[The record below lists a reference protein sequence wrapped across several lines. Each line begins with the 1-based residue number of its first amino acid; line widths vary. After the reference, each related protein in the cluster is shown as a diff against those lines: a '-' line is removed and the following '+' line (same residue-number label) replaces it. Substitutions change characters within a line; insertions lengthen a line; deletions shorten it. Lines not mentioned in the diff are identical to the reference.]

1 MVGGVYTG
9 HTRAF
14 ALPAFAA
21 ALAIG
26 GCDGPRTPRPP
37 TEVFLFPP
45 TATDIQEAADRT
57 VTVTVRAHPTPRGS
71 LLVPLEFSGSATR
84 DHDYAVSADMVTIPT
99 HSASV
104 DIRIDVYRDFD
115 AEDDETIVISLGNIE
130 GNATPG
136 SQARVELNVVDGG
149 GAAVDKSAADEGRAI
164 AVFPSHYVIT
174 GDSIEFGAIV
184 LPPLLQGPGPHR
196 LIVEYS
202 TDLNFDT
209 GMQSLAVVDLPAVD
223 PSMQFF
229 PEIHEFS
236 LPLSGLLP
244 NESYHIGMYVNELPR
259 LTRTG
264 VSAGK
269 VVLTES
275 GVVFS
280 FATDADGNVMTRCA
294 APVRTPDAT
303 AGDPLFDRQWHLRNT
318 GQTAFAANPG
328 IPGADLRMSDAIRDG
343 LDGDGVILAVVD
355 TGLEICHPDLAA
367 NVEAGKSFNFGF
379 ETSAGS
385 SPTDPFNHDILGD
398 HGTSVAGIAAAVA
411 YNGLGGRGVAPGV
424 ELRGFNV
431 GAVLF
436 ADYEMQMFSS
446 LGASSREPD
455 SASVDIFNMSFGS
468 EVPSGNA
475 ADDFVALMKMG
486 TGELRSGRGALYVKS
501 AGNEFSFCRPQHPL
515 NAEVGCAGANSDPD
529 NNLPYL
535 IVVGAFNADDVKSSY
550 SSAGANLWVVAP
562 GGEIDMQHP
571 GIITTDQAGVGA
583 GFSLLDAGL
592 SADGPPPDADG
603 DYIASFGGTS
613 AAAPATAGAIAI
625 LLGVNPDLTWRDV
638 KHILAGSARKIDP
651 EIGAVR
657 AAFNG
662 TPHVLQHAWH
672 TNAAGYSFH
681 NWYGF
686 GAVAVDA
693 AVSIAETHT
702 PDSLGEFV
710 ESEWFEAA
718 GIGAAPL
725 AIPDND
731 GAGVTHSLDV
741 AGLPDWANLEAVVLE
756 IRIDHDYAS
765 DLGVE
770 LISPAGTV
778 SVLNTPFN
786 AVLRGHPGLRDWQ
799 LMSNAFY
806 GEPPNGNW
814 TVKVVDLAEN
824 DVGELSSWR
833 LRFYYGD
840 HP

>member
-1 MVGGVYTG
+1 MVGVADTAYF
-9 HTRAF
+9 RAS

-37 TEVFLFPP
+37 TEIFLFAP
-45 TATDIQEAADRT
+45 TATDLQETANQT
-57 VTVTVRAHPTPRGS
+57 LTVTVRAHPRPLGS
-71 LLVPLEFSGSATR
+71 LTVSLEFSGSATR
-84 DHDYAVSADMVTIPT
+84 DHDYAVSADVIAIPAHT
-99 HSASV
+99 ASV
-104 DIRIDVYRDFD
+104 DFQIDVYRDFD
-115 AEDDETIVISLGNIE
+115 AEDDETIIVSVGTIE

-136 SQARVELNVVDGG
+136 SPARVEINVVDGG
-149 GAAVDKSAADEGRAI
+149 AAAVDKSPADEGRAI

-174 GDSIEFGAIV
+174 ERSIEFGAIV
-184 LPPLLQGPGPHR
+184 FPPLLGGPGPHR

-202 TDLNFDT
+202 TDLAFDANV
-209 GMQSLAVVDLPAVD
+209 QSLAIVDLPVVD
-223 PSMQFF
+223 PGMQFF
-229 PEIHEFS
+229 PEIHDFS

-264 VSAGK
+264 VPAGK

-280 FATDADGNVMTRCA
+280 FATDADGSVTTRCA
-294 APVRTPDAT
+294 APVRTPDAA
-303 AGDPLFDRQWHLRNT
+303 AGDPLFDRQWHLQNT

-328 IPGADLRMSDAIRDG
+328 IPGADLRMSGAIRDG

-367 NVEAGKSFNFGF
+367 NVEAGKSFNFAF

-385 SPTDPFNHDILGD
+385 SPADPFNHNILGD
-398 HGTSVAGIAAAVA
+398 HGTSVAGVAAAVA
-411 YNGLGGRGVAPGV
+411 NNGLGGRGVAPGV
-424 ELRGFNV
+424 ELRGYNV

-436 ADYEMQMFSS
+436 ADVEMQMFSS
-446 LGASSREPD
+446 LGASSRDPD
-455 SASVDIFNMSFGS
+455 SSGVDIFNMSFGS
-468 EVPSGNA
+468 EVPSGNSA
-475 ADDFVALMKMG
+475 EDFVSLMKLG
-486 TGELRSGRGALYVKS
+486 TGELRSGRGALYVKA
-501 AGNEFSFCRPQHPL
+501 AGNDFSFCRPQHPL
-515 NAEVGCAGANSDPD
+515 NADVGCASANSDPD

-535 IVVGAFNADDVKSSY
+535 IVVGAFNANDVKSSY

-562 GGEIDMQHP
+562 AGEIDMQHP
-571 GIITTDQAGVGA
+571 GIVTTDQAGIDA

-592 SADGPPPDADG
+592 PAGGPPDAHG

-613 AAAPATAGAIAI
+613 AATPATAGAIAI
-625 LLGVNPDLTWRDV
+625 LLGANPDLTWRDV
-638 KHILAGSARKIDP
+638 KHILAASARKIDP
-651 EIGAVR
+651 EIEAVR

-662 TPHVLQHAWH
+662 TPQILQHAWQ

-693 AVSIAETHT
+693 AVAMAETHT
-702 PDSLGEFV
+702 PDSLGKFV
-710 ESEWFEAA
+710 ESGWFEASD
-718 GIGAAPL
+718 IGAAPL

-731 GAGVTHSLDV
+731 GVGVTHSLDV
-741 AGLPDWANLEAVVLE
+741 AGLPDSANIEAVVLE
-756 IRIDHDYAS
+756 IRVDHDYAS

-770 LISPAGTV
+770 LVSPAGTV

-786 AVLRGHPGLRDWQ
+786 AVLRGHAGLSDWQ

-806 GEPPNGNW
+806 GESPNGAW
-814 TVKVVDLAEN
+814 TLSVADLAEN
-824 DVGELSSWR
+824 DVGQLSAWR